1 MPHAHLRE
9 TTMDPRTRTLLQV
22 KIVDDREETR
32 LSIDRLMGNRPEARF
47 EFIQANAEF
56 VTDLDV

>member
-1 MPHAHLRE
+1 MNPASRILLEVRVKS
-9 TTMDPRTRTLLQV
+9 DPA
-22 KIVDDREETR
+22 ETR
-32 LSIDRLMGNRPEARF
+32 LSVDRLMGSRPEARF